1 MSTQQPT
8 IQETETSIQETET
21 SGEDFASLFKAE
33 LSQFKVETV
42 MQGKITRIG
51 KEGII
56 VDIGYKSEGLLSLED
71 FRDIAQYKLGDTVDV
86 LLESLENEHGQVV
99 LSRSK
104 AEKIQNWE
112 KTVAACQ
119 EGKVVTGRIYKRV
132 KGGLMVDVGMD
143 AFLPAS
149 QIDLKNPKNLDEYIG
164 QTFDFKVLKVHYERK
179 NIVLSRRLLLEAD
192 KKRDKGKFFERVNI
206 GEVVEGVV
214 KNITDFGAFI
224 DLDGIDGL
232 LHITDMSWKRI
243 KHPSEMV
250 SIGDHLHVKIL
261 EFDREKER
269 VSLGLKQKTEN
280 PWDNIEERYP
290 IGAKVTGRVVNIMP
304 YGAFVEL
311 EDGVEGLMHI
321 SELSWIKRIHHPS
334 EMLSIG
340 DTVTAVVLSLEK
352 DSRKISLGLKQLDQN
367 PWDTVTER
375 YKPGQKVSGTV
386 RNLTNYGI
394 FLRLEEGIDGL
405 IHVSDLSWTQ
415 KINNPNEILKKGD
428 VLDALVLTVDPEN
441 RKIALSIKQLSSDP
455 WEKIKTDFPIGKVV
469 KGEITKLTKF
479 GVFVKLQ
486 DDLEGLVH
494 SSQMEADYES
504 KSLLKIGEVVEVK
517 ILSIDSEERKI
528 SLSLKDVFQEYKNK
542 GGLGSLRDSM
552 DLTVLDNLKLK
563 P

>member
-1 MSTQQPT
+1 MLTQQPT
-8 IQETETSIQETET
+8 STQESASENMVI
-21 SGEDFASLFKAE
+21 GEDFASLFKAE
-33 LSQFKVETV
+33 LTQFKVETV
-42 MQGKITRIG
+42 VPGKITRIG

-56 VDIGYKSEGLLSLED
+56 VDIGYKSEGVISLED
-71 FRDIAQYKLGDTVDV
+71 FRDIGQYKLGDTVDV
-86 LLESLENEHGQVV
+86 LLEALENEHGQIV
-99 LSRSK
+99 LSKSK
-104 AEKIQNWE
+104 ADKIQNWE

-119 EGKVVTGRIYKRV
+119 EGKIVNGRVYKRV

-149 QIDLKNPKNLDEYIG
+149 QIDLKNPKNLDDYMG
-164 QTFDFKVLKVHYERK
+164 QTFDFKVLKVNHERK
-179 NIVLSRRLLLEAD
+179 NIVLSRRMLLEEG
-192 KKRDKGKFFERVNI
+192 KRRDKGKFFERVNI
-206 GEVVEGVV
+206 GDVVEGLV

-250 SIGDHLHVKIL
+250 SIGDRLNVKIL

-290 IGAKVTGRVVNIMP
+290 VGAKVTGRVVNIMP

-334 EMLSIG
+334 EVLSIG

-367 PWDTVTER
+367 PWDTVNER
-375 YKPGQKVSGTV
+375 YKSGQKVSGTV
-386 RNLTNYGI
+386 RNLTTYGI

-415 KINNPNEILKKGD
+415 KVNNPNEIVKKGD
-428 VLDALVLTVDPEN
+428 VLNAVVLSVDMEN
-441 RKIALSIKQLSSDP
+441 RKIALGIKQLSEDP
-455 WEKIKTDFPIGKVV
+455 WDKIKADFQTGKVV
-469 KGEITKLTKF
+469 KGTITKLTKF
-479 GVFVKLQ
+479 GAFVKLR

-494 SSQMEADYES
+494 ISQMEASSES
-504 KSLLKIGEVVEVK
+504 GSSLSAGDSVEVK
-517 ILSIDSEERKI
+517 ILSIDSDERKI
-528 SLSLKDVFQEYKNK
+528 SLSIKEAVHREEYKNK
-542 GGLGSLRDSM
+542 GLGSIRDSA
-552 DLTVLDNLKLK
+552 DLAALDSLNLKSE
-563 P
+563 